1 MSAVL
6 EGVVSTELA
15 EGAVSVLFVEAD
27 VWEDVDPEVDAD
39 GGVDVGNEELDV
51 DAVVETEAEVDV
63 DVGVG
68 VMVKWML
75 FACCIICFNWMRP

>member
-1 MSAVL
+1 M
-6 EGVVSTELA
+6 
-15 EGAVSVLFVEAD
+15 
-27 VWEDVDPEVDAD
+27 DVD
-39 GGVDVGNEELDV
+39 NEELEDV

-75 FACCIICFNWMRP
+75 FACCIICFN